1 MRFLLPFLLS
11 LSLTGSLAGC
21 GSTSS
26 YGQSFS
32 DNSQSEAFNF
42 MIHTSGSAGFAS
54 SFAKNL
60 CVVEGDTNLDAI
72 PDMADTS
79 YAALFDCDNT
89 ETLYA
94 KDVYTQ
100 AYPASLTKVMTAL
113 VALENATPD
122 TVLTA
127 SSNVYINDAEAQI
140 VGLKEGDTMT
150 LDQALHLLL
159 VYSANDIA
167 VLIAENIGGSVD
179 NFVKMMNEE
188 AASLG
193 ATNTNFINSNGLSDS
208 NHYTCVYDMYL
219 IFNRALDF
227 REFNEVISTA
237 NYTTVYHDKDGNE
250 KSVNVNSTNLYLQDY
265 QQAPTGVTVIGGKT
279 GTTTAA
285 GHCLVLLAR
294 DTSGRPYIAIVMRA
308 INQDMLYSEMNE
320 LLSLIPAQAAK
331 SDAAAKAAST
341 EASAETGTDSSTEAM
356 TEESEEVRTDAAQ
369 AELTESSKDSSATST
384 DAAEE
389 SASGVLSGT

>member
-1 MRFLLPFLLS
+1 
-11 LSLTGSLAGC
+11 
-21 GSTSS
+21 
-26 YGQSFS
+26 
-32 DNSQSEAFNF
+32 

>member
-1 MRFLLPFLLS
+1 VRFLLPFLLS

-79 YAALFDCDNT
+79 YAALFDCNNT

-122 TVLTA
+122 TILTA

-341 EASAETGTDSSTEAM
+341 EGSTDSSTEAM
-356 TEESEEVRTDAAQ
+356 TEESAEVTTDSAQ
-369 AELTESSKDSSATST
+369 AELTADSADSEESSTAST

-389 SASGVLSGT
+389 SVSEVSSGT